1 MHIKTFCGGFDN
13 NFSYLIWDKTNNA
26 ALIDASNNSNTIL
39 EFAAENGL
47 KIKYVFIMH
56 SHYDHLEGIKEYRKV
71 NIPLAGHESCKMML
85 DKKLED
91 NEEVKV
97 GDMFLKIIH
106 TPGHLFDSICI
117 LVNNK
122 LFTSDTLFIG
132 CLGRVDL
139 DGADPDALYDSVYNK
154 ILKLEDSVE
163 IYPGHDYDIKK
174 TSTIAHERTNNRFL
188 KCKNK
193 EEFLKL
199 VS

>member
-85 DKKLED
+85 DKEYKWA
-91 NEEVKV
+91 NPF
-97 GDMFLKIIH
+97 GDGKAGEKI
-106 TPGHLFDSICI
+106 
-117 LVNNK
+117 VNII
-122 LFTSDTLFIG
+122 IG
-132 CLGRVDL
+132 G
-139 DGADPDALYDSVYNK
+139 GN
-154 ILKLEDSVE
+154 
-163 IYPGHDYDIKK
+163 G
-174 TSTIAHERTNNRFL
+174 
-188 KCKNK
+188 
-193 EEFLKL
+193 
-199 VS
+199 